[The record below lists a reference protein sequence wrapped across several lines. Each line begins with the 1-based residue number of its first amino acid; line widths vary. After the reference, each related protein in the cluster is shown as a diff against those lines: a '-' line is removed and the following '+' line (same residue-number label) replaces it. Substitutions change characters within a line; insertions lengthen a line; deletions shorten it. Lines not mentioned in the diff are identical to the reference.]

1 VSNVITLDRKTR
13 RVVLDRGEVLLEFI
27 EDEVRQRLNPDDED
41 CWNCGGEGYTAD
53 CIDGCCADAE
63 SGCELCSRDCV
74 ECKINEITFKKCVR
88 IEVLR
93 TLDLDIAIAWLKS
106 RDKWS
111 DGFTRNDVLLNLHS
125 GRVATKEFTPEER
138 AASACWV
145 ERLL

>member
-27 EDEVRQRLNPDDED
+27 EDEVRQRLNPDNED
-41 CWNCGGEGYTAD
+41 CWHCGGEGETFD
-53 CIDGCCADAE
+53 CIDGCCLDAD
-63 SGCELCSRDCV
+63 SGCELCKRDCL
-74 ECKINEITFKKCVR
+74 ECRINEITFKKSVR

-93 TLDLDIAIAWLKS
+93 TLDIDIAIAWLKS

-111 DGFTRNDVLLNLHS
+111 DRLTRHDVLLNLHS

-145 ERLL
+145 EGLL